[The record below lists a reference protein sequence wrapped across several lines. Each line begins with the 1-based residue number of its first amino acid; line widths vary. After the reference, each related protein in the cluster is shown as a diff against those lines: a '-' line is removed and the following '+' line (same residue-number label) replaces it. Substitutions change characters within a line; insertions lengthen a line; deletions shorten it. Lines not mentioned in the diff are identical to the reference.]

1 MLDPASDEA
10 ESGFRAFPTRNPGT
24 ASMLYNVE
32 IGRDGEPMNEDV
44 LREVQ
49 QSVIVRIEPS

>member
-1 MLDPASDEA
+1 MKQNLA
-10 ESGFRAFPTRNPGT
+10 T

-44 LREVQ
+44 LREIQ

>member
-1 MLDPASDEA
+1 MKQNLA
-10 ESGFRAFPTRNPGT
+10 T

-32 IGRDGEPMNEDV
+32 IGGDGEPKNEDV
-44 LREVQ
+44 LRGVR